1 MTLDWHIRKL
11 YVGGGHRCVAE
22 AVVLTGNVCVFD
34 GVGPH
39 VGVYGGLAVLV
50 HNQPVEPDD
59 AVVVGVGVDGDP
71 IDDH

>member
-1 MTLDWHIRKL
+1 MWLR
-11 YVGGGHRCVAE
+11 
-22 AVVLTGNVCVFD
+22 AVVLTGNVCVLH

-39 VGVYGGLAVLV
+39 GGVYGAPAVLV
-50 HNQPVEPDD
+50 HKQSVEPDD

>member
-1 MTLDWHIRKL
+1 MKHIRK
-11 YVGGGHRCVAE
+11 VCVSGGHRCGGYVAR
-22 AVVLTGNVCVFD
+22 AVVLTGNVCVLD

-39 VGVYGGLAVLV
+39 GSVYRAPAVLV
-50 HNQPVEPDD
+50 HKQSVEPDD